1 MKNNSNT
8 FNPESPDYNELLKR
22 TTELR
27 QSLTDELIEWQNLKI
42 NNHSQT
48 NLINQ
53 TLLESLFHL
62 ITVFNLESNSY
73 YDKFIEG
80 INEFDSIIINQQEC
94 DTAIDERI
102 NERKTK
108 LDILNNCNR
117 IENLFSLSVN

>member
-108 LDILNNCNR
+108 LNILNNCNR

>member
-1 MKNNSNT
+1 MKNNSDT
-8 FNPESPDYNELLKR
+8 FNPELPDYNELLKS

-27 QSLTDELIEWQNLKI
+27 QALKDELIEWQNLKI
-42 NNHSQT
+42 NNHSNN

>member
-1 MKNNSNT
+1 MKNNSDT
-8 FNPESPDYNELLKR
+8 FNPELPDYNELLKS

-27 QSLTDELIEWQNLKI
+27 QALKDELIEWQNLKI
-42 NNHSQT
+42 NNHSNN

-108 LDILNNCNR
+108 LDLLNNCNR

>member
-1 MKNNSNT
+1 MKNNSNP

-27 QSLTDELIEWQNLKI
+27 HSLTDELIEWQNLKI

-108 LDILNNCNR
+108 LNILNNCNR

>member
-108 LDILNNCNR
+108 LNMLNNCNR